1 MAQLEFLAS
10 LLSEDD
16 SIYDSF
22 LTDYALDEIKD
33 ELERSKFYANCNYI
47 MFLTVENGR
56 FRRSIVSKVFRK
68 YYSDLQNQTKDN
80 INYVLEVIK
89 EEEKS
94 KTTITEKELYR
105 LMKVYYTFSDNPISI
120 DLNNCQV
127 QSKIV

>member
-10 LLSEDD
+10 ILSEDD

-33 ELERSKFYANCNYI
+33 ELERSKFYANCTYI

-56 FRRSIVSKVFRK
+56 YRRSIVSKVFRK

-89 EEEKS
+89 EEKKS
-94 KTTITEKELYR
+94 KTTLMEKELYR
-105 LMKVYYTFSDNPISI
+105 LIKNYYTFLLTS
-120 DLNNCQV
+120 
-127 QSKIV
+127 

>member
-33 ELERSKFYANCNYI
+33 ELERSKLYANCNYI

-56 FRRSIVSKVFRK
+56 YRRSIVSKVFTK

-94 KTTITEKELYR
+94 KTTLMEKELYR
-105 LMKVYYTFSDNPISI
+105 LMKVYYTFSFNPISI
-120 DLNNCQV
+120 DLNNCKV
-127 QSKIV
+127 KS

>member
-22 LTDYALDEIKD
+22 LTDYALEEIKD

-56 FRRSIVSKVFRK
+56 FRRIIVSKVFRK

-80 INYVLEVIK
+80 INYILEVIK

-94 KTTITEKELYR
+94 KTTIMEKELYR